1 MIVLDNFNVY
11 FGIVINAIFTGLGV
25 AIGTYLA
32 NNHIIK
38 HGKKMFKRVKLGEKR
53 Q

>member
-1 MIVLDNFNVY
+1 MIVLDNFNIY

-32 NNHIIK
+32 DNHIIK
-38 HGKKMFKRVKLGEKR
+38 RGKKIIKRFKK
-53 Q
+53 